1 MRQRWANTETN
12 IVQDADDLEV
22 DQMPA
27 VHDSIRTGSWKY
39 LPGEQQRRLIL
50 DKHILAIGLT
60 DDETMLDKIP
70 LHEVDDVQRGDWRL
84 QEFFERIDFDGS
96 GTISKQELEKAL
108 GDIGLTAHQSNTFFD
123 EMDKDGNGELTKN
136 EFSALSKQLADHLM
150 NIMKVSTVPEGYNS
164 GRNYI
169 FFWISTESKEGG
181 PPIKRADLK
190 AGGTECDE
198 WIEVVKEGR
207 DE

>member
-60 DDETMLDKIP
+60 DDDTMLDKIP

-181 PPIKRADLK
+181 PRIKRADLK

>member
-1 MRQRWANTETN
+1 M
-12 IVQDADDLEV
+12 QDADDLEV

-60 DDETMLDKIP
+60 DDDTMLDKIP

-123 EMDKDGNGELTKN
+123 EMDKDGNGELTKR

-181 PPIKRADLK
+181 PPVNRVGYTGHTDLK